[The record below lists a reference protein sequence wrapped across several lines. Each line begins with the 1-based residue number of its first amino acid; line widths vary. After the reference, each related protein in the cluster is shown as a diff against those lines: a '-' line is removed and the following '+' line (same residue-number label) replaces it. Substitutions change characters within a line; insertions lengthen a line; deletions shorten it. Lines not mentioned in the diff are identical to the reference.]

1 MGATAVVDDKG
12 DIAGIITDGDLRR
25 MLQANDSIEGLTAS
39 QIMSANPKTIEQDE
53 LAINA
58 FNLMEKNKI
67 TQLLVTNG
75 GKYVGMIH
83 LHDILREGLI

>member
-25 MLQANDSIEGLTAS
+25 ILQANDSIEGLTAS

-53 LAINA
+53 AAINA
-58 FNLMEKNKI
+58 FNLMEK
-67 TQLLVTNG
+67 
-75 GKYVGMIH
+75 
-83 LHDILREGLI
+83 E